1 MDETT
6 GVNIIAFSSGWGDSC
21 YASYWGYDAAKQRV
35 ALMTDFGVLTD
46 VCMGE

>member
-1 MDETT
+1 VDETT